1 MKDIILQFFEYG
13 HMPEHLQTISKP
25 FCEQAQNIVKTIPR
39 NPEREA
45 GLRKLLEAKDCIV
58 RAFVSKKTSLIQCGM
73 CDNYMFIECAKE
85 ETKINCDFCGIEIII
100 IPKKK

>member
-1 MKDIILQFFEYG
+1 MQDILQFFKYG
-13 HMPEHLQTISKP
+13 HLPEHLQAISRP

-39 NPEREA
+39 NPERDA

-58 RAFVSKKTSLIQCGM
+58 RALLSKKTSRIQCGW
-73 CDNYMFIECAKE
+73 CDKYTFIERAKE

-100 IPKKK
+100 VPQKK